1 MKTINVFRFNIYNI
15 VYLFILMDYLNLFD
29 LIYIR
34 QFTNE
39 CIILMEYM
47 IKYYYYQF
55 SYFLQN
61 DEILENSIYMI
72 QIKNELHI
80 YQSIDCVNSLIYKT
94 NVINITILCY
104 IIDNVI
110 EFIIDTITIIFKL
123 FKFLIN
129 SIVFIYE
136 IIYFVYYMHAY
147 LEDINNF
154 IIMIYRNSKIII
166 DTLKLFV

>member
-1 MKTINVFRFNIYNI
+1 
-15 VYLFILMDYLNLFD
+15 LP
-29 LIYIR
+29 
-34 QFTNE
+34 
-39 CIILMEYM
+39 
-47 IKYYYYQF
+47 
-55 SYFLQN
+55 
-61 DEILENSIYMI
+61 
-72 QIKNELHI
+72 H
-80 YQSIDCVNSLIYKT
+80 KT